1 MGGREA
7 GGAGISRAKQQQ
19 GLRAAAG
26 GGRPRSPV
34 GRAWRPAVPAC
45 PVLGGQTGL
54 GGACPACGDRAR
66 LCGGPWGQGSG
77 SQRPRF
83 PGGAR
88 SEQAGARVGGR
99 LGGCACPQG
108 LVLQAFRV
116 TRRCEKQSTKALG
129 SPHSKRKAMTTRLE
143 PRNSAPFV
151 FMALLCTQSV
161 LNNGSSGEGEYEGDR

>member
-1 MGGREA
+1 MWGQSSALWGALGPGVWVSEA
-7 GGAGISRAKQQQ
+7 PVPWWSKVGAGRSQS
-19 GLRAAAG
+19 G
-26 GGRPRSPV
+26 GP
-34 GRAWRPAVPAC
+34 AWR
-45 PVLGGQTGL
+45 
-54 GGACPACGDRAR
+54 
-66 LCGGPWGQGSG
+66 LCVS
-77 SQRPRF
+77 
-83 PGGAR
+83 
-88 SEQAGARVGGR
+88 
-99 LGGCACPQG
+99 QG